1 MSTYLISSQI
11 FRNRILDTDIVSKF
25 GQLLNHVRTI
35 DLGETCIDSPNS
47 SALSEE
53 FKKTCLGVVESIV
66 QHPQI
71 IITYNLEIVDGV
83 MPPLSHLLINSDNSD
98 IRLVSQVLL
107 YEITSEVLNHCLSSQ
122 DPKNVE
128 LKTKIMDNFHQILLP
143 NFEQILIYQDPIPA
157 YGLKMLTNVLE
168 AFPSSIKNV
177 EEGGVISIMFQVL
190 GEHESDLTGT
200 VVVSLVNI
208 FNTIVTTKGANL
220 DLLYDQGLAD
230 VLCNLFLAATE
241 NLAVSEN
248 SHSALGSHSTALHA
262 GTSSE
267 KDVKAICVLTNS
279 ILETLQNLLK
289 YASNIVR
296 VTLQQKNN
304 NGQSTDTSR
313 AEGLLLRNKVFMQ
326 LMSALI
332 QMLTSSDADIQEV
345 SCNILFILVQLY
357 GGASD
362 DVSITSSQ
370 NLAHMKVALM
380 EFDSK
385 KQRVLLRFFKRV
397 LSSDENHV
405 TQFKK
410 SSMYSEMAMFIQ
422 KLATSAGA
430 QGADISV
437 SSVAKEVL
445 KILN

>member
-25 GQLLNHVRTI
+25 GQLLSHVRTI
-35 DLGETCIDSPNS
+35 DSGETCIDSPNS

-53 FKKTCLGVVESIV
+53 FKKTCLGVIESLV

-83 MPPLSHLLINSDNSD
+83 MPPLSHLLIHSDNTD

-107 YEITSEVLNHCLSSQ
+107 SEITSEVLNHCLSNQ
-122 DPKNVE
+122 DPKCLE
-128 LKTKIMDNFHQILLP
+128 LKTKVMENFQQILLP

-157 YGLKMLTNVLE
+157 YGLKMLTNLLE
-168 AFPSSIKNV
+168 AFPSCIKDV
-177 EEGGVISIMFQVL
+177 EEGGVIPIMFQVM

-200 VVVSLVNI
+200 VIVSLVNI

-230 VLCNLFLAATE
+230 VLCNLFLSA
-241 NLAVSEN
+241 SESLN
-248 SHSALGSHSTALHA
+248 VPEGAQNTAIPA
-262 GTSSE
+262 GAYSE
-267 KDVKAICVLTNS
+267 KDVKAIHVLTNS

-313 AEGLLLRNKVFMQ
+313 AEALLLRNKVFMQ

-332 QMLTSSDADIQEV
+332 QMLTCSDADIQEV

-362 DVSITSSQ
+362 DVTITSSQ
-370 NLAHMKVALM
+370 NLNHMKVALI
-380 EFDSK
+380 EFDTK

-397 LSSDENHV
+397 LSSDEKHV
-405 TQFKK
+405 TQFKE
-410 SSMYSEMAMFIQ
+410 SSMYSDMVTLIQ
-422 KLATSAGA
+422 KLATSTGA